1 MGNSFGLLDD
11 EACLVSEMLS
21 MGGNRGR
28 WQ

>member
-11 EACLVSEMLS
+11 EACLVSVMLS